1 MTIEIRRLHAADAK
15 EYRALR
21 RESLEQEPANFEAA
35 VEDEA
40 AMTTEAWAAKLVDD
54 QFFGA
59 FSGQRLVGIARFHAE
74 TGAKVRHRGHVTG
87 VYLRPEARGTDI
99 ATRLMEAV
107 ITAAR
112 RQVRFVYLLVNASNQ
127 RALRF
132 YTRLGFVV
140 FGHDPGGLLVDGV
153 LHQDI
158 LMVLLPEAGT
168 HDGPGM
174 PEAEVPRK
182 GK

>member
-1 MTIEIRRLHAADAK
+1 MSIEIRRLNAADAK
-15 EYRALR
+15 EYQALR

-40 AMTTEAWAAKLVDD
+40 AMTTEAWAAKLVDN

-87 VYLRPEARGTDI
+87 VFLRPEARGTDI

-140 FGHDPGGLLVDGV
+140 FGRDPGGLLVDGV

-158 LMVLLPEAGT
+158 LMVLLPEASI

-174 PEAEVPRK
+174 PEAEVPLK
-182 GK
+182 GD

>member
-1 MTIEIRRLHAADAK
+1 MSIEIRRLHAADAK
-15 EYRALR
+15 EYQALR

-40 AMTTEAWAAKLVDD
+40 AMTTEAVAAKLAMTSSSAPFRPEWWASPVSMRDWRQGLSSRACD
-54 QFFGA
+54 
-59 FSGQRLVGIARFHAE
+59 
-74 TGAKVRHRGHVTG
+74 G

-99 ATRLMEAV
+99 ATRADGG
-107 ITAAR
+107 R
-112 RQVRFVYLLVNASNQ
+112 DHGCKRQVRFVYLLVNASNQ

-168 HDGPGM
+168 HDGPARRR
-174 PEAEVPRK
+174 PKCRLRAIDA
-182 GK
+182 